1 MGALPLI
8 LLDTGLR
15 PKILQNSPK
24 NQGSGTGFTK
34 ANNVQ

>member
-8 LLDTGLR
+8 LLGTGLR
-15 PKILQNSPK
+15 PKILQDASK